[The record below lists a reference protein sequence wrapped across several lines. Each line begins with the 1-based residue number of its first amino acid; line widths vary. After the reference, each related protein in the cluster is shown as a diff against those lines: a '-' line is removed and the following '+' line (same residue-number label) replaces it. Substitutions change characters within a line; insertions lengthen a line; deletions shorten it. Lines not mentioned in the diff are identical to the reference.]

1 MTSTG
6 SRSPATGLRFLI
18 DSADR
23 AAWARLMPLGCFSGV
38 TTNPVLLKAAGV
50 PCDLMSITTL
60 VAEALDLGA
69 GEVHVQVWGGTRDA
83 YVERGRALAAISPKV
98 VVKIPITAEG
108 ASAAAALRREGT
120 RVTMTA
126 VYTIAQAL
134 AASALGAEYAAPY
147 LGRMNDAG
155 RDGFGDIAGMAHA
168 LRGHGSA
175 TRLLVASL
183 RGPADVAR
191 LAGEGLDTFTLGP
204 KPAAALFDDELTEQA
219 IEAFEAAAKGR

>member
-1 MTSTG
+1 MTSAG
-6 SRSPATGLRFLI
+6 SRSPAANLRFLI

-23 AAWARLMPLGCFSGV
+23 AVWARLMPLGVFCGV
-38 TTNPVLLKAAGV
+38 TTNPVLLQAAGV
-50 PCDLMSITTL
+50 PCDLPSIAAL
-60 VAEALDLGA
+60 VAQALDLGA
-69 GEVHVQVWGGTRDA
+69 GEVHAQTWGGSTQA
-83 YVERGRALAAISPKV
+83 YVEHGRALAAISPKV
-98 VVKIPITAEG
+98 VVKIPVTAEG
-108 ASAAAALRREGT
+108 ASAAAVLRREGA

-126 VYTIAQAL
+126 VYTVAQAL

-155 RDGFGDIAGMAHA
+155 RDGFGDIARMAEA
-168 LRGHGSA
+168 LRKHGSP

-204 KPAAALFDDELTEQA
+204 KPAAGLFEDDLTRQA
-219 IEAFEAAAKGR
+219 AEAFEAAAQGR